1 MDPRITI
8 CIVHY
13 NKLDRL
19 RNTVS
24 ALEENTDQPYILKIL
39 NNGYEDD
46 EILSYLTDLEN
57 KDYTEIIYGEEN
69 LGCPPGRNWIL
80 RDIDTP
86 YAMTLDDDM
95 YVEEGWL
102 EEVFDIFSTDS
113 DIGVIGIPYWEGNT
127 LRGGARVETDR
138 NIVNV
143 DQLDWD
149 DISDEQRTIQV
160 EDVPGGTMVFRTA
173 LLEEFAWG
181 SQFFVGMGDLDKS
194 LQIMETDWKQV
205 MATHIA
211 FEHNVTTDEDYAQ
224 VRKDYRER
232 HRSYRKFVS
241 KWGYRLSLREHIMFN
256 YLFRLPWPVV
266 NRIEKLYDRIS
277 E

>member
-1 MDPRITI
+1 
-8 CIVHY
+8 
-13 NKLDRL
+13 
-19 RNTVS
+19 
-24 ALEENTDQPYILKIL
+24 
-39 NNGYEDD
+39 
-46 EILSYLTDLEN
+46 
-57 KDYTEIIYGEEN
+57 
-69 LGCPPGRNWIL
+69 
-80 RDIDTP
+80 
-86 YAMTLDDDM
+86 MTLDDDM
-95 YVEEGWL
+95 YVEQGWL
-102 EEVFDIFSTDS
+102 NNILDIFSSNS
-113 DIGVIGIPYWEGNT
+113 DIGVIGIPYWEDNT
-127 LRGGARVETDR
+127 LQGGAKVTING
-138 NIVNV
+138 NIVRTDPV
-143 DQLDWD
+143 KWETISTDQRV
-149 DISDEQRTIQV
+149 IPV
-160 EDVPGGTMVFRTA
+160 EDVPAGTMVFRTE
-173 LLEEFAWG
+173 LLDSF
-181 SQFFVGMGDLDKS
+181 SLNDRYFVGMDDIDKS